1 MIAAKGD
8 YGMIWAA
15 NALCGIFAAACM
27 IVLGRE
33 LARKHAKPD
42 WSALDRLLG
51 AVISGKTQKK
61 R

>member
-1 MIAAKGD
+1 
-8 YGMIWAA
+8 MIWAA
-15 NALCGIFAAACM
+15 YALCGIFAAACM